1 MWGKRTG
8 RDHPHGSLDSS
19 LQQLDVLSF
28 FSSPAVQDVPSDGG
42 GGGSRVLQSGRAA
55 VWQKLTLPSG
65 GHAKPEGTEL
75 FALKPPPPQ
84 MRLGMSL

>member
-1 MWGKRTG
+1 MALWTV
-8 RDHPHGSLDSS
+8 PCSNLMCCLSS
-19 LQQLDVLSF
+19 
-28 FSSPAVQDVPSDGG
+28 VPLLFKTRLLMG

-65 GHAKPEGTEL
+65 GHTKPEGTEL